1 MRFPVKTSVAYQECE
16 TDEFASLI
24 IQFSSLK
31 NIRRLLGSQELFT
44 KFFFRL
50 RNLLMAQF
58 KGIDGKIINYND
70 TFIINMNKEL
80 SFPTS
85 ANKAIRLA
93 IKIIN
98 AFSELN
104 ANIIEELSTP
114 LKLNITIIKKSSE
127 ELLDKTIVDTNV
139 KLLSVKKNEKRY
151 LKGMQIILDQYV
163 CDCISQD
170 YKTDS
175 LYSVEQNGTPLML

>member
-1 MRFPVKTSVAYQECE
+1 
-16 TDEFASLI
+16 
-24 IQFSSLK
+24 
-31 NIRRLLGSQELFT
+31 
-44 KFFFRL
+44 
-50 RNLLMAQF
+50 
-58 KGIDGKIINYND
+58 
-70 TFIINMNKEL
+70 MNKEL

-104 ANIIEELSTP
+104 ANVIEELSTP

-139 KLLSVKKNEKRY
+139 KLLSVKKK
-151 LKGMQIILDQYV
+151 
-163 CDCISQD
+163 
-170 YKTDS
+170 
-175 LYSVEQNGTPLML
+175 

>member
-1 MRFPVKTSVAYQECE
+1 
-16 TDEFASLI
+16 
-24 IQFSSLK
+24 
-31 NIRRLLGSQELFT
+31 
-44 KFFFRL
+44 
-50 RNLLMAQF
+50 MAQF

-163 CDCISQD
+163 CDCISKD

-175 LYSVEQNGTPLML
+175 LYSVEQNGTPLMFYEILLDSYVLPPSEKTQMSNWKFIKKKLPNLQMSLLMIYTALRF